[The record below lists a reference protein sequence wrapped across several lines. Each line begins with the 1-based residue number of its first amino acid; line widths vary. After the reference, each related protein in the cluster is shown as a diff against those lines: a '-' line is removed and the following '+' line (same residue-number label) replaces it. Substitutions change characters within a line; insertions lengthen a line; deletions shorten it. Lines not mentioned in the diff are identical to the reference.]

1 MKYIKLLVILLS
13 NVTLIQNVAIFPK
26 DLNSSV
32 LACSED
38 ICTTKACISTGIQLF
53 FKGNEC
59 FLSLLKSIY
68 TLAHALLTNIDQ
80 TVDPC

>member
-38 ICTTKACISTGIQLF
+38 ICTTKACMNAGI
-53 FKGNEC
+53 
-59 FLSLLKSIY
+59 
-68 TLAHALLTNIDQ
+68 
-80 TVDPC
+80 